1 MSSQQRPEEHF
12 QQQQPP
18 PKKSGAGVLWVV
30 TILFVGAIGFIIVKG
45 TGMLPAKQAVLPDD
59 VIGTSGDTTTP
70 MPTLGI
76 QIDIPQQDHM
86 TVYEDPN
93 EVVTD
98 VDEKGLDIPSTG
110 GKQAGSSGGGAGGSM
125 GGPGTNEFGSAMPD
139 EAPVKEMV
147 PRNTAPMEGLTRFF
161 YPKTFIVDNRDERHT
176 LTYFLYKP
184 KAPKGVKWPED
195 TKFPLVLVLH
205 DARGIAESGE
215 YLLQDSVRLNYPAF
229 IVAPVLPEKMIWAF
243 PSDIPDDPRLRG
255 NLKLKQGLGDAVQL
269 VQDLINNYP
278 IDPARVYVM
287 GCAEGGFGAYG
298 AVLNYPDVFAAAVVI
313 SGGWTVK
320 DTPKMKSVPIWA
332 THGEKD
338 RFFAPGLSM
347 NVVAYI
353 QQMGGN
359 VFWKS
364 YPDIGRDCSNSAFF
378 PRALWPWMFQQ
389 KK

>member
-1 MSSQQRPEEHF
+1 MSSQQRPEDHF
-12 QQQQPP
+12 QHQQQP
-18 PKKSGAGVLWVV
+18 PKKSGAGVLWIV

-45 TGMLPAKQAVLPDD
+45 TGILPAKQAPLADD
-59 VIGTSGDTTTP
+59 VIGTGAPAP
-70 MPTLGI
+70 MLGI
-76 QIDIPQQDHM
+76 QLDIAQQDHM

-93 EVVTD
+93 AVVID
-98 VDEKGLDIPSTG
+98 VDDQGNALDIPSTG
-110 GKQAGSSGGGAGGSM
+110 GKAGGAS
-125 GGPGTNEFGSAMPD
+125 GPGTNEFGQSVMPE
-139 EAPVKEMV
+139 EAPVKETV

-161 YPKTFIVDNRDERHT
+161 HYKSFIVDNRDERHT
-176 LTYFLYKP
+176 LPYFLYKP
-184 KAPKGVKWPED
+184 KAPKGVKWKED
-195 TKFPLVLVLH
+195 AKFPLVLVLH

-243 PSDIPDDPRLRG
+243 PSEIPDDPRLRG

-278 IDPARVYVM
+278 IDPKRVYVM

-320 DTPKMKSVPIWA
+320 DTPKMKGVPIWA
-332 THGEKD
+332 MHGDKD

-364 YPDIGRDCSNSAFF
+364 YPDIGRDCANSSFF
-378 PRALWPWMFQQ
+378 PRALWHWMFQQ
-389 KK
+389 KKK